1 MGGVVSSGSDDD
13 RKAGRGLPGARSGAG
28 VSPAGGRPKA
38 GPTSWPCFETEWQ
51 TPEPGLS
58 RQALAARSAREG
70 PYSYAGSFF
79 LTGYPL
85 KRVGVNSFWPNGSL
99 GPATS
104 GAA

>member
-1 MGGVVSSGSDDD
+1 MRGVVSSGSDDD
-13 RKAGRGLPGARSGAG
+13 RKAGWGLPGARSSPG
-28 VSPAGGRPKA
+28 VSPAGGRLEA

-58 RQALAARSAREG
+58 RHTLAARSAREG

-79 LTGYPL
+79 PTGYPL
-85 KRVGVNSFWPNGSL
+85 RRVGVNSSSPNASP